1 MLKTSNYYAVTKSFI
16 IDDLRRRDPPL
27 VCLFPVKSI
36 TKKINI
42 YNEIDVY
49 MFKVK
54 KKNT

>member
-16 IDDLRRRDPPL
+16 IDDFGRRDPPL

-36 TKKINI
+36 TKKI

-54 KKNT
+54 KKNN